1 MASQALDELDTKD
14 KERGAIAKNQ
24 SITSKNLH
32 RLQSEM
38 QEWTIEKLME
48 YYEDQSNPSY
58 YRTEALII
66 AQEKERES
74 E

>member
-38 QEWTIEKLME
+38 QEWRKTTDENLKLK
-48 YYEDQSNPSY
+48 D
-58 YRTEALII
+58 
-66 AQEKERES
+66 
-74 E
+74 

>member
-1 MASQALDELDTKD
+1 MEIFDFLGWFIVILIIALFLSNMIFEK
-14 KERGAIAKNQ
+14 
-24 SITSKNLH
+24 
-32 RLQSEM
+32 RLRSEM

-58 YRTEALII
+58 YRTEALIV
-66 AQEKERES
+66 AEEKERES